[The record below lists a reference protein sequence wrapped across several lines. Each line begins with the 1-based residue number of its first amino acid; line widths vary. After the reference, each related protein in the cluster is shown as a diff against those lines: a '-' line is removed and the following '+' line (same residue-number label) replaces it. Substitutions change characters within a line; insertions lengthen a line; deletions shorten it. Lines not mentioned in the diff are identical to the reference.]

1 MNEIDNKELD
11 RLIED
16 AVFEN
21 GARKQLQALENTIRR
36 DERKSRMRRR
46 IIWSASGAI
55 SVAAAVVLAVVLW
68 PEGTPSSHIDSNV
81 IAQAPSDTTTPNV
94 STTTTLPQPDDV
106 PNQTPALSTEEKAK
120 ILCGNYLA
128 GIEAH
133 RGASEIDKTIQ
144 NSVQSLKNG
153 DATQAIVGLENARK
167 NIKQEKTRLDEDDDN
182 DFAELLELDLL
193 ENDINWYLSLS
204 YLFLGD
210 LNKAKPILRKLAT
223 SDNCY
228 GEQAQKILN
237 EIYS

>member
-167 NIKQEKTRLDEDDDN
+167 NINQEKTRLDEDDDN

>member
-81 IAQAPSDTTTPNV
+81 IAQAPSDTTTPDV

>member
-46 IIWSASGAI
+46 IIWSASSAI

-68 PEGTPSSHIDSNV
+68 PEDAPSSHIDSNV
-81 IAQAPSDTTTPNV
+81 IAQAPSDPTTPDV
-94 STTTTLPQPDDV
+94 STTTAPPQPDVV
-106 PNQTPALSTEEKAK
+106 PDQTPALSIEEKAK

-128 GIEAH
+128 CIDAH
-133 RGASEIDKTIQ
+133 RGASEIDEIIR

-153 DATQAIVGLENARK
+153 NATQAIVGLENAKK
-167 NIKQEKTRLDEDDDN
+167 NINQEKTKLDEEDDN
-182 DFAELLELDLL
+182 DFAELLELNIL
-193 ENDINWYLSLS
+193 ENDINWYLSLA
-204 YLFLGD
+204 YLSLGD
-210 LNKAKPILRKLAT
+210 LNNAEPILRKLAT

-237 EIYS
+237 ELYS

>member
-21 GARKQLQALENTIRR
+21 AARKQLQALENTIRH

-46 IIWSASGAI
+46 IIWAASGAV

-68 PEGTPSSHIDSNV
+68 PEEDPSSHIDSNV
-81 IAQAPSDTTTPNV
+81 IAQAPSDTTTPDV
-94 STTTTLPQPDDV
+94 STTTASPQPDDV
-106 PNQTPALSTEEKAK
+106 PDQTPALSVEEKAK

-128 GIEAH
+128 SIDAH
-133 RGASEIDKTIQ
+133 RGASEIDEIIR

-153 DATQAIVGLENARK
+153 DAAQAIVGLQNATK
-167 NIKQEKTRLDEDDDN
+167 NIKQEKTKLDEEDDN
-182 DFAELLELDLL
+182 DFAELLELKIL
-193 ENDINWYLSLS
+193 ENDINWYLSLA
-204 YLFLGD
+204 YLSLGD
-210 LNKAKPILRKLAT
+210 LNNAKSILRKLAT

-237 EIYS
+237 ELYS